1 MTLQVKGS
9 GGKITPSA
17 QSFVSG
23 IISRELWMS
32 GIWGSVLTGTSQ
44 KPASLISMWPDK
56 IVKAGSLA

>member
-1 MTLQVKGS
+1 MTLQVKAS

-44 KPASLISMWPDK
+44 KPVSLISMWPDK